1 MGTRGVRRK
10 KGEAVEDPSDKWEEI
25 KPTPPRPRY
34 HHDMCL
40 DVAKVICKKGVGK
53 SIRPMPITAVELSTI
68 TTCTVES
75 PDIIAFHQNI
85 SNSSCI
91 VFEIKLSRSNFK
103 ADFNKECRRHGRG
116 MGVRRYYVVPTGLVS
131 ATEELNGWGLIYFDG
146 KSLELVK
153 ESRLY
158 DNTERDTF
166 GETNTLINLIKR
178 GVKWKSVFDNDDFKI
193 W

>member
-10 KGEAVEDPSDKWEEI
+10 KGEVAESPSDKQIEI
-25 KPTPPRPRY
+25 KPKPPRPRA

-40 DVAKVICKKGVGK
+40 SVARIICKKGVGK
-53 SIRPMPITAVELSTI
+53 SILPMPITAVELSSI
-68 TTCTVES
+68 TTGTIES

-85 SNSSCI
+85 RNSSCI
-91 VFEIKLSRSNFK
+91 VFEIKLSRADFK
-103 ADFNKECRRHGRG
+103 ADFNKECRLSGRG

-131 ATEELNGWGLIYFDG
+131 VNEELNGWGLIYFDG
-146 KSLELVK
+146 NNLEIVK

-158 DNTERDTF
+158 DETERQTF

-178 GVKWKSVFDNDDFKI
+178 GVKWNSVFDNDDYNS
-193 W
+193 

>member
-10 KGEAVEDPSDKWEEI
+10 KGEEVEDPSDKWVEI
-25 KPTPPRPRY
+25 KPTPPRPRH

-40 DVAKVICKKGVGK
+40 DVAGIICKKGVGK
-53 SIRPMPITAVELSTI
+53 SIRPMPITAVELSSI
-68 TTCTVES
+68 TTGTVES

-91 VFEIKLSRSNFK
+91 VFEIKLSRADFK
-103 ADFNKECRRHGRG
+103 ADFSKECRRSGRG

-131 ATEELNGWGLIYFDG
+131 ATEDLNGWWLIYFDG

-166 GETNTLINLIKR
+166 GETNSLINLIKR
-178 GVKWKSVFDNDDFKI
+178 GVKWNSVFDNDDFKI

>member
-10 KGEAVEDPSDKWEEI
+10 KGEEVEDPSDKWVEVNP
-25 KPTPPRPRY
+25 KLPRPRA

-40 DVAKVICKKGVGK
+40 AVAKIICKKGIGK
-53 SIRPMPITAVELSTI
+53 SIRPMPITAVELSSI
-68 TTCTVES
+68 TTGTEES

-85 SNSSCI
+85 SDSSCI
-91 VFEIKLSRSNFK
+91 VFEIKLSRADFK
-103 ADFNKECRRHGRG
+103 ADFSKECRLSGSG

-131 ATEELNGWGLIYFDG
+131 MDEELNGWGLVYFDG
-146 KSLELVK
+146 KKLELVK

-158 DNTERDTF
+158 DETERQTF

-178 GVKWKSVFDNDDFKI
+178 GVKWNSVFDNDDYNS
-193 W
+193 

>member
-10 KGEAVEDPSDKWEEI
+10 KGEVVEDPSDKWVEI

-40 DVAKVICKKGVGK
+40 AVAKVICKKGVGK

-68 TTCTVES
+68 TTGTVES
-75 PDIIAFHQNI
+75 PDIISFHQNI
-85 SNSSCI
+85 SSSSCI
-91 VFEIKLSRSNFK
+91 VFEIKLSRSDFK
-103 ADFNKECRRHGRG
+103 ADFSKECRLSGRG
-116 MGVRRYYVVPTGLVS
+116 MVVRRYYVVPTGLVS
-131 ATEELNGWGLIYFDG
+131 ATEELNSWGLIYFDG

-178 GVKWKSVFDNDDFKI
+178 GVKWNSVFDNDDFKI

>member
-10 KGEAVEDPSDKWEEI
+10 KGEVVEDPSDKWVEV
-25 KPTPPRPRY
+25 KPKIPRPRR

-40 DVAKVICKKGVGK
+40 DVAKIICKKGVGK
-53 SIRPMPITAVELSTI
+53 SILPMPIIAVELSSI

-85 SNSSCI
+85 SDSSCI
-91 VFEIKLSRSNFK
+91 VFEIKLSRSDFK
-103 ADFNKECRRHGRG
+103 ADFSKECRRPGRG

-131 ATEELNGWGLIYFDG
+131 ATEDLNGWGLIYFDG

-178 GVKWKSVFDNDDFKI
+178 GVKWNSVFDNDDFKI

>member
-10 KGEAVEDPSDKWEEI
+10 KGEEVEGPSDKWVEV
-25 KPTPPRPRY
+25 KPKIPRPRY

-40 DVAKVICKKGVGK
+40 AVARIICKKGIGK
-53 SIRPMPITAVELSTI
+53 SIPPMPITAVELSSI
-68 TTCTVES
+68 TTGTVES

-91 VFEIKLSRSNFK
+91 VFEIKLSRADFK
-103 ADFNKECRRHGRG
+103 ADFSKECREAGIG

-131 ATEELNGWGLIYFDG
+131 MYEELNGWGLVYFDG
-146 KSLELVK
+146 KNLELIK

-158 DNTERDTF
+158 NETERQTF

-178 GVKWKSVFDNDDFKI
+178 GVKWNSVFDNDDYNS
-193 W
+193 

>member
-10 KGEAVEDPSDKWEEI
+10 KGEPIEAPDKSTETRS
-25 KPTPPRPRY
+25 KPPRPRY

-40 DVAKVICKKGVGK
+40 AVARIICKKGIGK
-53 SIRPMPITAVELSTI
+53 SILPMPITAVELSSI
-68 TTCTVES
+68 TTGTVES

-85 SNSSCI
+85 SNSSCL
-91 VFEIKLSRSNFK
+91 VFEIKLSRSDFK
-103 ADFNKECRRHGRG
+103 ADFRKECRLSGIG

-131 ATEELNGWGLIYFDG
+131 MDEELNGWGLVYFDG
-146 KSLELVK
+146 KKLELVK

-158 DNTERDTF
+158 DETERQTF

-178 GVKWKSVFDNDDFKI
+178 GVKWNSVFDNDDYNS
-193 W
+193 